1 MENKC
6 QEFTSKQFKVNKAL
20 TTIPE
25 YEKLKNEITKL
36 KIIVETF
43 DFEDH
48 HLRDLAEQTSIKEL
62 ATIKQDGGPF
72 PLKILFDNN
81 IDDFK
86 GDIEDTVTIKIKQML
101 NLRKLMKN
109 GKLKFSNSNLIKQL
123 KIYNFQI
130 QSQHQKLNQLLKN
143 IQVKFQDLNHKVE
156 I

>member
-20 TTIPE
+20 TTTPE

-36 KIIVETF
+36 QSIVETFYLLTF

-48 HLRDLAEQTSIKEL
+48 HWRDLAEKTSIKEL

-86 GDIEDTVTIKIKQML
+86 GDIEDTVTIKIK
-101 NLRKLMKN
+101 
-109 GKLKFSNSNLIKQL
+109 
-123 KIYNFQI
+123 
-130 QSQHQKLNQLLKN
+130 
-143 IQVKFQDLNHKVE
+143 
-156 I
+156 